1 MAKGGEP
8 SLKDLER
15 MMANLATNLQSKV
28 HYALLTETQ
37 HGCLP
42 PQNGVE

>member
-15 MMANLATNLQSKV
+15 MMANLATNFQSKV
-28 HYALLTETQ
+28 HHALLTETR
-37 HGCLP
+37 HESLP
-42 PQNGVE
+42 PQDGVE